1 MNNWIDRLERR
12 YSRFAIPYLV
22 NGLMVGQLA
31 AGLIVLLISF
41 CCLAPTI
48 FCTGRSGGSSRF
60 CSSLCGWVARWAS

>member
-31 AGLIVLLISF
+31 AGLIVLLINWQFRS
-41 CCLAPTI
+41 
-48 FCTGRSGGSSRF
+48 TGWSAATAALPSPILSMALWL
-60 CSSLCGWVARWAS
+60 SLIHI